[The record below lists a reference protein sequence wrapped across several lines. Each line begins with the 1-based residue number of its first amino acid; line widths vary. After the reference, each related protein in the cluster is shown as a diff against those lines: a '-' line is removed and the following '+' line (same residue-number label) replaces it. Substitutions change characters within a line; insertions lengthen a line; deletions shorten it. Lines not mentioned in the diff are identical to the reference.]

1 MKTGSDSSELQ
12 KQLVV
17 FPEVSKML
25 GWMIV
30 FAMLAVSAA
39 AAAMTGSSAAVSVGP
54 ASVVFAT
61 LFLVGLLTRALRG
74 KSW

>member
-1 MKTGSDSSELQ
+1 
-12 KQLVV
+12 
-17 FPEVSKML
+17 ML

-39 AAAMTGSSAAVSVGP
+39 AAAIVGSPAAVSVAP
-54 ASVVFAT
+54 ASVVFAS
-61 LFLVGLLTRALRG
+61 LFLIGLLTRALRG

>member
-1 MKTGSDSSELQ
+1 
-12 KQLVV
+12 
-17 FPEVSKML
+17 ML

-54 ASVVFAT
+54 VSVVFAT

>member
-1 MKTGSDSSELQ
+1 
-12 KQLVV
+12 
-17 FPEVSKML
+17 ML

-39 AAAMTGSSAAVSVGP
+39 AAAMTVGSAAVSVGP

-61 LFLVGLLTRALRG
+61 LFLIGLLTRALRG

>member
-1 MKTGSDSSELQ
+1 
-12 KQLVV
+12 
-17 FPEVSKML
+17 ML

-39 AAAMTGSSAAVSVGP
+39 AAAVSGIPAAVSVGP

-61 LFLVGLLTRALRG
+61 LFVIGLLTRAMRG
-74 KSW
+74 RSW